1 MIVYSATKNRFILDA
16 LSNNISAE
24 IERLY
29 VRETGYKANKS
40 EVASW
45 TNSMQYM
52 KNVLEDSEIPDD
64 VGIAIEYKIPQTS
77 KRIDFIITGSN
88 DEQKNAIL
96 IELKQWSDGIRPT
109 TKDAVLHADFYG
121 REVNHPSYQAW
132 SYASLL
138 NDYNARVQD
147 ENINLVPCAYLHN
160 YSEDNGV
167 INDIFY
173 SEWTEKA
180 PSFFREDYAK
190 LRDFIKKY
198 VRYGDHGTLMYEID
212 NGKIRPSKS
221 LSDSLYSM
229 LRGNKEFTLI
239 DTQKIVYETALTL
252 VRKSENDVKNVIV
265 VRGGPGTGKSV
276 VAINL
281 LSEITRLGLVTH
293 YVTRNSAPR
302 EVFQVMLTGKFT
314 KSRISNLF
322 TSSGSFTTAEPN
334 TFDALIV
341 DEAQR
346 LNEKSG
352 LFNNKGENQIK
363 ELINAAK
370 TSIFFIDE
378 DQRVTLKDIGEVD
391 VIKQWA
397 EAFEADYFEYEL
409 ESQFRCNGSDG
420 YLAWLDD
427 TLQVRETANTTLS
440 DIDYNFQV
448 VDNPSDMHDLIIEK
462 NKINNKSRMV
472 AGYCWNWISK
482 NNSSLN
488 DIEIGN
494 YAARW
499 NLNEQGQS
507 WIVHPESVTEVGCIH
522 TCQGLELD
530 YVGVIIGPDFIV
542 RDGKVITDVSQR
554 ASTDKS
560 VFGFKKL
567 SREDPVLAD
576 GMGELIIKNTYRV
589 LMSRGM
595 KGCFVYCTDPETQEY
610 FKRKL
615 SIKNE

>member
-1 MIVYSATKNRFILDA
+1 MIVYSSTKNRFILDA

-29 VRETGYKANKS
+29 VKETGYKANKS
-40 EVASW
+40 EVTSW

-52 KNVLEDSEIPDD
+52 KNVLEDNNIPDD

-88 DEQKNAIL
+88 EARKSAIL
-96 IELKQWSDGIRPT
+96 IELKQWSDGIRQT
-109 TKDAVLHADFYG
+109 SKDAVLHADFYN

-138 NDYNARVQD
+138 SDYNSRVQE
-147 ENINLVPCAYLHN
+147 ENIQLAPCAYLHN
-160 YSEDNGV
+160 YSKEDGV
-167 INDIFY
+167 IDNVFY
-173 SEWTEKA
+173 SEWTKKA
-180 PSFFREDYAK
+180 PSFFREDFEK
-190 LRDFIKKY
+190 LRDFIKQY
-198 VRYGDHGTLMYEID
+198 VRYGDQGTLIYEID
-212 NGKIRPSKS
+212 KGKIRPSKS
-221 LSDSLYSM
+221 LADSLHSM
-229 LRGNKEFTLI
+229 LEGNKEFTLI
-239 DTQKIVYETALTL
+239 DTQKIVYETALNLTK
-252 VRKSENDVKNVIV
+252 KSEDGAKNVMV
-265 VRGGPGTGKSV
+265 VKGGPGTGKSV

-322 TSSGSFTTAEPN
+322 TSSGSFTETEAN
-334 TFDALIV
+334 TFDALII

-352 LFNNKGENQIK
+352 LFNKGENQIK
-363 ELINAAK
+363 ELINASK
-370 TSIFFIDE
+370 TAIFFIDE
-378 DQRVTLKDIGEVD
+378 DQRVTLKDIGEID
-391 VIKQWA
+391 AIKEWA
-397 EAFEADYFEYEL
+397 EAFEANYYEYEL

-427 TLQVRETANTTLS
+427 TLQVRETANTTLN
-440 DIDYNFQV
+440 DIDYDFRV
-448 VDNPSDMHDLIIEK
+448 IDTPSEIHELIIKK
-462 NKINNKSRMV
+462 NKINNKSRMI

-482 NNSSLN
+482 KDSSLF
-488 DIEIGN
+488 DINIGN
-494 YAARW
+494 YTAKW

-507 WIVHPESVTEVGCIH
+507 WIVHPNSVNEVGCIH

-530 YVGVIIGPDFIV
+530 YAGVIIGDDFIV
-542 RDGKVITDVSQR
+542 RNGKVITDASKR

-560 VFGFKKL
+560 IFGFKKL
-567 SREDPVLAD
+567 SKEDPSLAD
-576 GMGELIIKNTYRV
+576 AMEDLIIKNTYRV

-595 KGCFVYCTDPETQEY
+595 KGCYIYCTDHETQEY
-610 FKRKL
+610 FRNKL
-615 SIKNE
+615 TINDE